1 MEIAAKCRLMSRIS
15 RLYAWDMAGGV
26 LEFTLGAVSARCD
39 LTKSRAKRILC
50 AMNFRAVRISLIITI
65 IPRMVG

>member
-1 MEIAAKCRLMSRIS
+1 MSRIS
-15 RLYAWDMAGGV
+15 RQYAVDMAKPRQQN
-26 LEFTLGAVSARCD
+26 AD
-39 LTKSRAKRILC
+39 LTNRRAARKLC

>member
-1 MEIAAKCRLMSRIS
+1 MSRIS
-15 RLYAWDMAGGV
+15 RLYVWDMAGGV

-65 IPRMVG
+65 IPGMVG

>member
-1 MEIAAKCRLMSRIS
+1 
-15 RLYAWDMAGGV
+15 MAGGV
-26 LEFTLGAVSARCD
+26 LEFTLGAVSAGCD

>member
-15 RLYAWDMAGGV
+15 RLYAADMAGV
-26 LEFTLGAVSARCD
+26 AREFTAAAISEPCD

-65 IPRMVG
+65 IPGMVG